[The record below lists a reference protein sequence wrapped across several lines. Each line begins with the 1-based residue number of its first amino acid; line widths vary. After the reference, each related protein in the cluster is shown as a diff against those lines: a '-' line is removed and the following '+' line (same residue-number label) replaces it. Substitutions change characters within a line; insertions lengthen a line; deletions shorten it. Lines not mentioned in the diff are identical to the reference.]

1 MKITVIDFINSFKNK
16 GVINTKIAP
25 DAIQQ
30 YIKKELEIKDYIP
43 FSTKKQIAEMV
54 VKQNMTEEN
63 GVKKIDSVGQFIGFI
78 MAMLVA
84 HTNLDINTEDP
95 VADYDALSEAG
106 LLEPIIAQFHK
117 SYSECEAILKLTAA
131 DALADNNLNAVVA
144 RFLDGILDKLDGV
157 GDGLKNMIEGID
169 LNSILGKDFTEE
181 NLSQLKG
188 FLDRYNN

>member
-1 MKITVIDFINSFKNK
+1 MTIKNFINSFKNK

-54 VKQNMTEEN
+54 VKQNSTVEN
-63 GVKKIDSVGQFIGFI
+63 GVFKIDSVGQFIGFI

-84 HTNLDINTEDP
+84 HTNLEINTEQP
-95 VADYDALSEAG
+95 IEDYDALSEAG

-144 RFLDGILDKLDGV
+144 RFLDSILDKLDGV

-169 LNSILGKDFTEE
+169 LKSILGKDLTEE